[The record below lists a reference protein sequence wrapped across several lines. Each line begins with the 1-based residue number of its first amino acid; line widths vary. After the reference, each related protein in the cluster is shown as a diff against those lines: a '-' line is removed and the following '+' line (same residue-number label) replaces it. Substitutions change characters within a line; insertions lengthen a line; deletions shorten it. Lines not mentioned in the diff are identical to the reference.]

1 MRRYKEDTFMKRTSR
16 PLRWLCLLLTMMLV
30 ITSCGPS
37 PNHETTPAP
46 ETDTPVIETTQEMTP
61 ETTSP
66 VAEDIPA
73 ILDVPDEII
82 PAHSSLHYTD
92 MIYERPDLDAV
103 YDNFEDILELVTQT
117 GVQDQLFTL
126 YDTIL
131 AQLDHVGTMSSLAS
145 LKNSINLNDPF
156 YEDEMLLLE
165 AETTKMDND
174 INEVTGAILASPYAD
189 AFTAKYGE
197 EFVHNYEVMSK
208 LNSPEIEA
216 LVEQEHQLV
225 ADYNKLLSKE
235 YTTEYNGQT
244 VTIDDLDFSAPDVA
258 TPYYDIYT
266 KKNRECAEIY
276 LQLAKIRVQIAK
288 TLGYDSYTD
297 YAYDCLGRDFTKEDA
312 AQFSALVKKY
322 IAPLAQEFYDA
333 YSANFNDVNNLKA
346 PTMEEGISYL
356 RNALA
361 AEFPA
366 AMTEALDYM
375 LDRGLYIF
383 DNDPNMMPAGFST
396 ILTEYAAPFLFIN
409 TGVYTDPGTLFH
421 EFGHYYNFYLM
432 GNIDWYDSNNLD
444 LAEVHSQGLELL
456 MFQYYD
462 EIYGARY
469 AEVVQASMLSNLL
482 DTILMGCCEDEFQQK
497 VFEDPDMTIN
507 EMNLI
512 HGQLYQQYMGYPIYY
527 EWVDIHHHFETP
539 FYYIS
544 YATSAASAFEIWEL
558 SQKDRAAA
566 LNAYRSISQNTVNSG
581 YREPL
586 KRAGLS
592 DPFTSDMVADLAKT
606 VRAKFLSQQQ

>member
-1 MRRYKEDTFMKRTSR
+1 MKRSRR
-16 PLRWLCLLLTMMLV
+16 PLRWLCLLLSMMLV
-30 ITSCGPS
+30 LSSCGPT
-37 PNHETTPAP
+37 PNNETTLAP
-46 ETDTPVIETTQEMTP
+46 ETTAPVIETTESTP
-61 ETTSP
+61 ETTPSETTFP
-66 VAEDIPA
+66 AEDDTPA
-73 ILDVPDEII
+73 ILEVPDEII
-82 PAHSSLHYTD
+82 PSHSSLNFED
-92 MIYERPDLDAV
+92 MVYERPDLDAV
-103 YDNFEDILELVTQT
+103 YANFEDALELVTQT
-117 GVQDQLFTL
+117 GIQDQLFTL

-145 LKNSINLNDPF
+145 LKNSIDLSDEF
-156 YEDEMLLLE
+156 FEKEMLLLE
-165 AETTKMDND
+165 TELTKMDND
-174 INEVTGAILASPYAD
+174 INEITGAILDSPYAD
-189 AFTAKYGE
+189 AFTGKYGE

-216 LVEQEHQLV
+216 LVEQENQLV

-266 KKNRECAEIY
+266 KKNQECAEIY

-288 TLGYDSYTD
+288 TLGYDSYAD

-312 AQFSALVKKY
+312 SQFADLVKTY
-322 IAPLAQEFYDA
+322 IAPLSQELYNA
-333 YSANFNDVNNLKA
+333 YYMKISLAANAKT
-346 PTMEEGISYL
+346 PTMEEGIPYL
-356 RNALA
+356 RTALE
-361 AEFPA
+361 AEFPS
-366 AMTEALDYM
+366 AMIEALDYM
-375 LDRGLYIF
+375 LDHDLYIF
-383 DNDPNMMPAGFST
+383 DDDPNMMPAGFST

-409 TGVYTDPGTLFH
+409 TGVYTDPSTLFH

-444 LAEVHSQGLELL
+444 LAEIHSQGLELL
-456 MFQYYD
+456 MFDYYE
-462 EIYGARY
+462 EIYGAQY
-469 AEVVQASMLSNLL
+469 ANALQVAMLSNLL
-482 DTILMGCCEDEFQQK
+482 DTILMGCCEDEFQQM
-497 VFEDPDMTIN
+497 VFENPDMTIT
-507 EMNLI
+507 EMNRI
-512 HGQLYQQYMGYPIYY
+512 HGQLYQQYMGYPVYY

-558 SQKDRAAA
+558 AQNDRTAA
-566 LNAYRSISQNTVNSG
+566 LTAYRSITQNTVNSG

-592 DPFTSDMVADLAKT
+592 DPFTSDMVIDLANT
-606 VRAKFLSQQQ
+606 VRAKFLSE

>member
-1 MRRYKEDTFMKRTSR
+1 MKPTRRS
-16 PLRWLCLLLTMMLV
+16 LRWTCLLLTILLV
-30 ITSCGPS
+30 LSCCSPS
-37 PNHETTPAP
+37 PNETTLAPNTTVPA
-46 ETDTPVIETTQEMTP
+46 IETTQEVIP
-61 ETTSP
+61 ETS
-66 VAEDIPA
+66 APA
-73 ILDVPDEII
+73 IDDAPTVLEIPYEII
-82 PAHSSLHYTD
+82 PAHSSLNYVD
-92 MIYERPDLDAV
+92 IVYERPDLDAV
-103 YDNFEDILELVTQT
+103 YDNFENALKLVTQT

-131 AQLDHVGTMSSLAS
+131 DQLDHVGTMSSLAS
-145 LKNSINLNDPF
+145 LKNSIDLSDEF
-156 YEDEMLLLE
+156 YEEEMLLLE
-165 AETTKMDND
+165 AELTKMDND

-208 LNSPEIEA
+208 LNSPEVEA
-216 LVEQEHQLV
+216 LVEQENQLV

-235 YTTEYNGQT
+235 YTTEYKGKT

-266 KKNRECAEIY
+266 KKNRDCAEIY

-297 YAYDCLGRDFTKEDA
+297 YAYDCLGRDFTKEEA
-312 AQFSALVKKY
+312 AHFSTLVKQY
-322 IAPLAQEFYDA
+322 IAPLAQEFYDT
-333 YSANFNDVNNLKA
+333 YSMKFQAADDAKT
-346 PTMEEGISYL
+346 PTLEEGIPYL
-356 RNALA
+356 RSALA

-375 LDRGLYIF
+375 LDHGLYIF
-383 DNDPNMMPAGFST
+383 DDDSDMMPAGFST

-409 TGVYTDPGTLFH
+409 TGVYTDPSTLFH

-432 GNIDWYDSNNLD
+432 GTIDWYDSNNLD
-444 LAEVHSQGLELL
+444 LAEVHSQGMELL
-456 MFQYYD
+456 MFPYYN
-462 EIYGARY
+462 EIYGAQY
-469 AEVVQASMLSNLL
+469 AETFQAAMLSNLL
-482 DTILMGCCEDEFQQK
+482 DTILMGCCEDEFQQR
-497 VFEDPDMTIN
+497 VFENPDMTIN

-558 SQKDRAAA
+558 SQTDRAAA
-566 LNAYRSISQNTVNSG
+566 LNAYRSITQNTVNSG

-606 VRAKFLSQQQ
+606 VNSMFLSNN

>member
-1 MRRYKEDTFMKRTSR
+1 MKRTSR

-208 LNSPEIEA
+208 LNSPAIEA
-216 LVEQEHQLV
+216 LVEQEQHAFDVLKKMQG
-225 ADYNKLLSKE
+225 
-235 YTTEYNGQT
+235 TEHFYGLGDKTGYLDKRHYQYEMWNT
-244 VTIDDLDFSAPDVA
+244 DDPAPHV
-258 TPYYDIYT
+258 
-266 KKNRECAEIY
+266 
-276 LQLAKIRVQIAK
+276 
-288 TLGYDSYTD
+288 
-297 YAYDCLGRDFTKEDA
+297 DCF
-312 AQFSALVKKY
+312 
-322 IAPLAQEFYDA
+322 
-333 YSANFNDVNNLKA
+333 KA
-346 PTMEEGISYL
+346 
-356 RNALA
+356 
-361 AEFPA
+361 
-366 AMTEALDYM
+366 
-375 LDRGLYIF
+375 
-383 DNDPNMMPAGFST
+383 
-396 ILTEYAAPFLFIN
+396 
-409 TGVYTDPGTLFH
+409 
-421 EFGHYYNFYLM
+421 
-432 GNIDWYDSNNLD
+432 
-444 LAEVHSQGLELL
+444 
-456 MFQYYD
+456 
-462 EIYGARY
+462 
-469 AEVVQASMLSNLL
+469 
-482 DTILMGCCEDEFQQK
+482 
-497 VFEDPDMTIN
+497 
-507 EMNLI
+507 
-512 HGQLYQQYMGYPIYY
+512 
-527 EWVDIHHHFETP
+527 
-539 FYYIS
+539 
-544 YATSAASAFEIWEL
+544 
-558 SQKDRAAA
+558 
-566 LNAYRSISQNTVNSG
+566 
-581 YREPL
+581 
-586 KRAGLS
+586 S
-592 DPFTSDMVADLAKT
+592 D
-606 VRAKFLSQQQ
+606 

>member
-1 MRRYKEDTFMKRTSR
+1 MKRSR
-16 PLRWLCLLLTMMLV
+16 RALRWLCLLLCMMLV
-30 ITSCGPS
+30 FTSCGPT
-37 PNHETTPAP
+37 PNTETTLAP
-46 ETDTPVIETTQEMTP
+46 ETTVPVIETTTEEAIP
-61 ETTSP
+61 ETTVSVEDDTP
-66 VAEDIPA
+66 V
-73 ILDVPDEII
+73 ILEVPDEII
-82 PAHSSLHYTD
+82 PAHSSLNYAD
-92 MIYERPDLDAV
+92 MVYERPDLDAV
-103 YDNFEDILELVTQT
+103 YANFKDALELATQT

-145 LKNSINLNDPF
+145 LKNSINLNDQF

-189 AFTAKYGE
+189 AFTARYGE

-216 LVEQEHQLV
+216 LVEQESQLV

-235 YTTEYNGQT
+235 YTTEYNGK
-244 VTIDDLDFSAPDVA
+244 TITMDDLDFSDPNVA
-258 TPYYDIYT
+258 TPYYDIY
-266 KKNRECAEIY
+266 KQKNQECAEIY
-276 LQLAKIRVQIAK
+276 LQLVKLRVQIAK

-297 YAYDCLGRDFTKEDA
+297 YAYDCLGRDFTKEEA
-312 AQFSALVKKY
+312 AQFSALVKEY
-322 IAPLAQEFYDA
+322 IAPLSQEMYNTHNSKFTFVEYA
-333 YSANFNDVNNLKA
+333 KM
-346 PTMEEGISYL
+346 PTMEEGIPYL
-356 RNALA
+356 RAALE

-383 DNDPNMMPAGFST
+383 DDDANMMPAGFST

-409 TGVYTDPGTLFH
+409 TGVYTDPSTLFH

-444 LAEVHSQGLELL
+444 LAEIHSQGLELL
-456 MFQYYD
+456 MFKYYGD
-462 EIYGARY
+462 IYGEKY
-469 AEVVQASMLSNLL
+469 ANALQIVMLSNLL

-497 VFEDPDMTIN
+497 VFENPDMTID
-507 EMNLI
+507 EMNQI
-512 HGQLYQQYMGYPIYY
+512 HGQLYQQYMGYPVFY

-558 SQKDRAAA
+558 SQTDRSAA
-566 LNAYRSISQNTVNSG
+566 LNAYRSITQNTVNSG

-592 DPFTSDMVADLAKT
+592 DPFTTDMVADLAGT
-606 VRAKFLSQQQ
+606 MRAKFLSKK